1 MACVRG
7 DAGCRGSVSG
17 IAGAVHGGTELALA
31 GGDRDIADP
40 DRGVVPPRPLQRDPV
55 PYIYSQRSDHDR
67 DDCFAR
73 SADSRNPATSR
84 PGANIAAV
92 GRVAMDHER
101 ARVCAVVLE
110 AGRGRSAAARYYP
123 GEPGKFVSISADVDA
138 QGRGS
143 VLVAQFRG
151 LPISGVQHEYG
162 IFADG
167 YGGAVA
173 VGKGR
178 DDGAVHYFA
187 DDYCVD
193 CGAGCECSLKSGI
206 HLMQDCREC

>member
-1 MACVRG
+1 MACIRG

-17 IAGAVHGGTELALA
+17 IAGTFHVGAKLALA
-31 GGDRDIADP
+31 GGGCGTVDP
-40 DRGVVPPRPLQRDPV
+40 DHRVVPPRPLQRDPV

-73 SADSRNPATSR
+73 GADSRNPATSR
-84 PGANIAAV
+84 PGADIAAV
-92 GRVAMDHER
+92 GGVAVDHECPG
-101 ARVCAVVLE
+101 VCAVVLE
-110 AGRGRSAAARYYP
+110 AGCGGSGAARNYA
-123 GEPGKFVSISADVDA
+123 GEPGKFVFVSADVDA

-143 VLVAQFRG
+143 VLVAQLRG
-151 LPISGVQHEYG
+151 LPVSCVQHEHG

-173 VGKGR
+173 VGEGR
-178 DDGAVHYFA
+178 DDAAINHFA

-206 HLMQDCREC
+206 HLMQDCWEC